1 MDEYLLKITEVA
13 VLVGVT
19 PKTIEN
25 WYLYKKECPDA
36 EITKLLPPIVRKDDN
51 KLVRYWRRE
60 DVYKLIEFKSNV
72 TVGRNGTMGKVTRKY
87 VKDSNHYYKDK
98 GGE

>member
-1 MDEYLLKITEVA
+1 MEEYLLKITEVA

-25 WYLYKKECPDA
+25 WYLYKEACPDD
-36 EITKLLPPIVRKDDN
+36 EITQLLPPIVHKGDN
-51 KLVRYWRRE
+51 YRTRYWHRE
-60 DVYKLIEFKSNV
+60 DIYKILEFKANV
-72 TVGRNGTMGKVTRKY
+72 KLGRNGTMGKVTRKY
-87 VKDSNHYYKDK
+87 VKDSKHYYKEQ